1 MQTAELGQALNT
13 AFRHH
18 SAGQWQ
24 QAETLYQRIL
34 DSHPEQPQALH
45 LLGLLAFHKGK
56 KESAVELISKAVAIM
71 PGNAEAQFHLGV
83 ALQSLDRL
91 DAAAEHYRSALDIE
105 PDNAQ
110 AHNNLGSVYE
120 DLKRFD
126 KAVASYHTAISVKP
140 DYAGAHMNLGS
151 IYRKHGQPTVAVAH
165 YRKGL
170 ERQPEYAEL
179 HFNLG
184 LALTD
189 LARLD
194 EAIACYGKALLI
206 KPDYVIAH
214 EYLGSALREQAQFS
228 DAIECYRA
236 ALALDPGRVDVHVN
250 LGITLHALELF
261 DEAIEHYRSALAL
274 EPESVTARHNLAH
287 TFWRLE
293 RYEEA
298 LEIFETLETPTAEAR
313 ALYQGAL
320 IVTHR
325 DRVCGPSG
333 RREAAGDVVHRQG
346 VPTPS
351 DGPHTRPK
359 RRLPR
364 AFGQRRA
371 RLPMPGI
378 GAAHAPCRKPWE
390 DVSMSHYH
398 RSLVL
403 ECLFALKDY
412 NAFYERQKDGPSDRE
427 SNLRTA
433 AINAFAAN
441 QLQRGNPDP
450 FCKQPLEFIR
460 VYDALES
467 ERDTAGYL
475 DRLVGTLE
483 QQAVV
488 WEPFQKSTVSGFQTP
503 AVLFENATGPLAELR
518 GIIEA
523 NIERYRAETFPE
535 TCDFID
541 RFPERYSLN
550 AWYGKLVKGGY
561 RIPHIHPS
569 GWLIPTSAD
578 NDSQRRLGK
587 VFGKERAAKRCGV
600 SGGVRDA
607 VRKPCQA
614 ALRVAYAARRR
625 ASERLDDVPHR
636 RRRPSYPT
644 RRLRDLYGSLSTL
657 VGISGVFYIHCPT
670 SGDREEGA
678 IEFSLWGY
686 GYPILDEHYPRT
698 RHHPKN
704 GDLVLFPSSLF
715 HGTIPI
721 HTHEERLIVAFDL
734 VPTVL

>member
-24 QAETLYQRIL
+24 QAETLYQRIS
-34 DSHPEQPQALH
+34 DSHPEQPQVLH

-151 IYRKHGQPTVAVAH
+151 IYRKHGQPAVAVAH

-170 ERQPEYAEL
+170 ERQPEFAEL

-189 LARLD
+189 LARLN

-313 ALYQGAL
+313 AL
-320 IVTHR
+320 
-325 DRVCGPSG
+325 
-333 RREAAGDVVHRQG
+333 
-346 VPTPS
+346 
-351 DGPHTRPK
+351 
-359 RRLPR
+359 
-364 AFGQRRA
+364 
-371 RLPMPGI
+371 
-378 GAAHAPCRKPWE
+378 
-390 DVSMSHYH
+390 
-398 RSLVL
+398 

-467 ERDTAGYL
+467 ERDAAGYL

-523 NIERYRAETFPE
+523 NIERYLAETFPE
-535 TCDFID
+535 TCNFID

-569 GWLIPTSAD
+569 GWL
-578 NDSQRRLGK
+578 
-587 VFGKERAAKRCGV
+587 
-600 SGGVRDA
+600 
-607 VRKPCQA
+607 
-614 ALRVAYAARRR
+614 
-625 ASERLDDVPHR
+625 
-636 RRRPSYPT
+636 
-644 RRLRDLYGSLSTL
+644 
-657 VGISGVFYIHCPT
+657 SGVFYIHCPT

-698 RHHPKN
+698 RHHRKN